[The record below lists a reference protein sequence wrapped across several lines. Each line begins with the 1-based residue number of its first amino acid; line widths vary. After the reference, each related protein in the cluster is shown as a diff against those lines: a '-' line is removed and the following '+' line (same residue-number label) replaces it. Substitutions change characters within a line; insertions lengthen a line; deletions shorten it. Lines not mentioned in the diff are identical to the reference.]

1 MSKESPSPS
10 PSFLAYSS
18 LSDFNDEK
26 LPFWLNGIFSMP
38 PSFLS
43 SARDADDLF
52 VWHFAMNGNCLGNNT
67 SSNKYGPKSG
77 KINKILSNLRFQLV
91 FVVWI

>member
-1 MSKESPSPS
+1 MNYEYPLPP
-10 PSFLAYSS
+10 PSFLSYSS

-26 LPFWLNGIFSMP
+26 LPFWLNGFFSMP

>member
-18 LSDFNDEK
+18 LSDDEK

-38 PSFLS
+38 HSFLS

-67 SSNKYGPKSG
+67 SSNKYGAKSG